1 MTKLKILGSSRISLA
16 VVAAIAQLLSGQA
29 YAQSA
34 EDDEAL
40 VAPIELDNRLPEDD
54 GVAPEDEFE
63 DLIFDADTVSYRLVE
78 DDSGDDWME
87 PPPQSEQ
94 DSAELKRLFE
104 LYRDALANKN
114 YVEADT
120 LAKRVVELSIQL
132 NGLDSHDSA
141 KAITNLG
148 IAQHNNKDYEAAQLN
163 FTASINIIERIDD
176 RLSIALVNPLQGLAA
191 TQAATGRPD
200 LATRSY
206 QRAIHVTHVNDGPHN
221 AGQVDSLESMAELY
235 ISMGEIKDASS
246 IQQNIFSIQSR
257 NIDPTSL
264 DIIPAME
271 KRAEWQHRLQFY
283 DNERAT
289 WRRLIQILEK
299 HHGNKSLELVEP
311 LKKLGRSYLFVSLA
325 EYDFQTDVSTAS
337 GETYLRRA
345 NRIAD
350 ENPDSN
356 WEIVE
361 DTLLSLGDYYILSGR
376 PNQAARVYLE
386 AWAVLSDGEE
396 EDRLVIRKDH
406 LEEPHILQRVYP
418 ARYYNSL
425 REDDGNQPPGN
436 FETGSIVFGYSVGAN
451 GRINNLIHLETQP
464 AEIEDFAQ
472 PVARS
477 LRRLIYRP
485 RLEDGRPV
493 STHEFVYTHEF
504 FYRPPDIKEKVEAL
518 EPAANE
524 DDEKGDETSTPMLN
538 ESIEGLTTEQPE
550 SANEEVT

>member
-221 AGQVDSLESMAELY
+221 AAQVDSLESMAELY

-299 HHGNKSLELVEP
+299 TPWKKEP
-311 LKKLGRSYLFVSLA
+311 GIS
-325 EYDFQTDVSTAS
+325 
-337 GETYLRRA
+337 
-345 NRIAD
+345 
-350 ENPDSN
+350 
-356 WEIVE
+356 
-361 DTLLSLGDYYILSGR
+361 
-376 PNQAARVYLE
+376 
-386 AWAVLSDGEE
+386 
-396 EDRLVIRKDH
+396 
-406 LEEPHILQRVYP
+406 
-418 ARYYNSL
+418 
-425 REDDGNQPPGN
+425 
-436 FETGSIVFGYSVGAN
+436 
-451 GRINNLIHLETQP
+451 
-464 AEIEDFAQ
+464 
-472 PVARS
+472 
-477 LRRLIYRP
+477 
-485 RLEDGRPV
+485 
-493 STHEFVYTHEF
+493 
-504 FYRPPDIKEKVEAL
+504 
-518 EPAANE
+518 
-524 DDEKGDETSTPMLN
+524 
-538 ESIEGLTTEQPE
+538 
-550 SANEEVT
+550 

>member
-1 MTKLKILGSSRISLA
+1 MTKLNILGSSRISLA

-34 EDDEAL
+34 GDDEDL

-54 GVAPEDEFE
+54 FV
-63 DLIFDADTVSYRLVE
+63 
-78 DDSGDDWME
+78 DDWME

-94 DSAELKRLFE
+94 NSAELKRLFE
-104 LYRDALANKN
+104 LYREALAIKN

-120 LAKRVVELSIQL
+120 LAKRVVELSIKL

-148 IAQHNNKDYEAAQLN
+148 IAQHNNGDYEAAKLN
-163 FTASINIIERIDD
+163 FTASINIVERIDD
-176 RLSIALVNPLQGLAA
+176 RLSVTLINPLQGLAA

-206 QRAIHVTHVNDGPHN
+206 QRAVHVSHVNDGPHN
-221 AGQVDSLESMAELY
+221 AGQIDTLESMAELY
-235 ISMGEIKDASS
+235 VSMGEIKNASS

-257 NIDPTSL
+257 NIDLTSL

-271 KRAEWQHRLQFY
+271 KRAKWQHRLQLY
-283 DNERAT
+283 NSERAT
-289 WRRLIQILEK
+289 WRQLIHILEK
-299 HHGNKSLELVEP
+299 HHGKKGLELIEP
-311 LKKLGRSYLFVSLA
+311 LKGLGRSYLFVSPT

-337 GETYLRRA
+337 GETFLRRA

-350 ENPDSN
+350 INPDSN
-356 WEIVE
+356 WKIVE
-361 DTLLSLGDYYILSGR
+361 DTLLSLGDYYVLSGR
-376 PNQAARVYLE
+376 PNRAAKIYLE
-386 AWAVLSDGEE
+386 AWTLLSDGEE
-396 EDRLVIRKDH
+396 EDRLVTRKDH
-406 LEEPHILQRVYP
+406 LEEPQILQKVHP
-418 ARYYNSL
+418 PRYYNSL
-425 REDDGNQPPGN
+425 REDDGRQPPDN
-436 FETGSIVFGYSVGAN
+436 FETGSIVFGYSVVAN
-451 GRINNLIHLETQP
+451 GRIDNLIHLETQP

-504 FYRPPDIKEKVEAL
+504 FYRPSDIKEKVETL
-518 EPAANE
+518 ESATGE
-524 DDEKGDETSTPMLN
+524 DDKKSSETGDPRPN
-538 ESIEGLTTEQPE
+538 ESMDESTTEQTAP
-550 SANEEVT
+550 ANEEVT